1 MAKRRKTGAY
11 NNQRWYREFLKS
23 VDQGMIAAAEILRAA
38 VVDKFVPGESGELG
52 YIHGDYATGAA
63 SDVQIGAP
71 YTREGIRRIRVFT
84 NAERDG
90 RPYPFFWE
98 FGHLDMA
105 PRPFFRDSM
114 EEVASRVA
122 PLMARQITA
131 GSRQVGARTTA
142 GQIELAREL

>member
-1 MAKRRKTGAY
+1 MAKRGRKTGAY
-11 NNQRWYREFLKS
+11 NNQHWYRQFLKS
-23 VDQGMIAAAEILRAA
+23 VDRGMVAAAELLQEA
-38 VVDKFVPGESGELG
+38 VIDKFESRDLG
-52 YIHGDYATGAA
+52 YIHGEYATGAA
-63 SDVQIGAP
+63 ADVQIGAP
-71 YTREGIRRIRVFT
+71 YTRQGIRRIRVFT
-84 NAERDG
+84 AAERDG

-98 FGHLDMA
+98 FGHLKME

-142 GQIELAREL
+142 GQIELAQEL